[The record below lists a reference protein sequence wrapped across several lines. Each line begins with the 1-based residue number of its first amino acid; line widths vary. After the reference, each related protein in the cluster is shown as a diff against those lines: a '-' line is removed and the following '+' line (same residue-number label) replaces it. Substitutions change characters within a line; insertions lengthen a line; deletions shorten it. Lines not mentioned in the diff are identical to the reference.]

1 MNETPDA
8 ASDDGELERRRARRT
23 DTVEDIAAASLQAL
37 ASAIP
42 VLGPFLAAGVQ
53 VAAGSAQMRRLRR
66 DVDDVRADLDAA
78 IRDGRIQNPDETV
91 QSESF
96 LADLQFVLQ
105 RSSETKNAQRRA
117 RLRRALVAGA
127 AAKTVDS
134 ETELRVL
141 DRLDETHV
149 KLLRVLH
156 DDTTKRNPRG
166 QVALSTAA
174 AAFSGKRYAHA
185 YEPQVRALTAE
196 LSALGLVFVD
206 QQPELDSDEMGDD
219 GSIANREV
227 TIHEWY
233 KLTRLAERVI
243 RYIADE
249 DVPPES
255 GDGAMAG
262 DRPSAGSPG
271 RP

>member
-1 MNETPDA
+1 MNETPVS
-8 ASDDGELERRRARRT
+8 ASDGNGLERRRERQA
-23 DTVEDIAAASLQAL
+23 DNVEDITTVGLQAL

-66 DVDDVRADLDAA
+66 DVDEVRADLNAA
-78 IRDGRIQNPDETV
+78 ISDGRIQDVDEVV

-105 RSSETKNAQRRA
+105 RSAETKNAQRRA

-127 AAKTVDS
+127 AAETVNS
-134 ETELRVL
+134 ETDLRVL
-141 DRLDETHV
+141 DRLSETHV

-156 DDTTKRNPRG
+156 DDTTKRNPHG

-174 AAFSGKRYAHA
+174 ARFSGQRYGHA

-206 QQPELDSDEMGDD
+206 QQPELDSDELGDD
-219 GSIANREV
+219 GGIANREV
-227 TIHEWY
+227 TIYEWY
-233 KLTRLAERVI
+233 KLTRLAKRVI
-243 RYIADE
+243 NYIADE
-249 DVPPES
+249 DAPLES
-255 GDGAMAG
+255 GNGSSAG
-262 DRPSAGSPG
+262 DRPPAASTG
-271 RP
+271 